1 MAGPLISGFFVG
13 FGVFQGVVFLVKKLR
28 QKKQSHDERFRLK
41 DTTFILSNTIESGM
55 LREDIFSIVDH
66 HKTGAF
72 HIFIG
77 RRKGYILF
85 RNGSAY
91 HIFYR
96 EKTGIDAL
104 GLLLEQKQGRYFFE
118 PRPVHHPR
126 IFHDDIK
133 ELLSM
138 YNSTTN
144 RFQIK

>member
-1 MAGPLISGFFVG
+1 MAGAVISGFILG
-13 FGVFQGVVFLVKKLR
+13 FGAFQGTVFLIKKLR
-28 QKKQSHDERFRLK
+28 QKKQCADESIRLK

-55 LREDIFSIVDH
+55 LREDIFSLVDNR
-66 HKTGAF
+66 KTGAF
-72 HIFIG
+72 HVFIG

-85 RNGSAY
+85 KNGVAY

-96 EKTGIDAL
+96 EQTGIDAL
-104 GLLLEQKQGRYFFE
+104 GQLLEQKQGRYFFE
-118 PRPVHHPR
+118 PRPVNHPR